1 MTTHLVVQS
10 PALELPLIDQAAAL
24 VQANGI
30 QWLSKSAARLLDVT
44 QDEDSTELIQ
54 GWAAEKKAD
63 IAFVDAQARLTDCKI
78 LVMDMDSTLINIEC
92 IDEIAA
98 YAGLKAEVAA
108 ITERSMRG
116 EIKEFSDSLRLRVGY
131 LEGLD
136 ADVLE
141 SVYVERLELNP
152 GAENLIKSAQQAGL
166 KTMLVSGGFTFFT
179 DRLQKRLGLDETYAN
194 VLETDNQGKLT
205 GRVTGRIID
214 AQGKADLLATF
225 AAKHQA
231 TAEQIIAIGDGANDL
246 KMLACAHYAVAY
258 RAKPIVQAQARFA
271 LNHSPLDAVL
281 NWFAEADPRA

>member
-1 MTTHLVVQS
+1 MTTHLIVQS

-24 VQANGI
+24 VLANGV
-30 QWLSKSAARLLDVT
+30 QWISKSAARLLDVT
-44 QDEDSTELIQ
+44 EDEDSIELIH
-54 GWAAEKKAD
+54 GWAAEKKVD
-63 IAFVDAQARLTDCKI
+63 IAFVDADARLRDCKI

-131 LEGLD
+131 LEGLSV
-136 ADVLE
+136 DVLE
-141 SVYVERLELNP
+141 AVYSQRLELNP
-152 GAENLIKSAQQAGL
+152 GAENLIKTAQQAGL

-179 DRLQKRLGLDETYAN
+179 DKLKERLGLDAAHAN
-194 VLETDNQGKLT
+194 RLESDQQGRLT
-205 GRVTGRIID
+205 GRVTGSIID

-225 AAKHQA
+225 AAEHDA

-246 KMLACAHYAVAY
+246 KMLASAHYAVAY
-258 RAKPIVQAQARFA
+258 RAKPVVQAQARYA
-271 LNHSPLDAVL
+271 LNYSPLDALL
-281 NWFAEADPRA
+281 NWFV